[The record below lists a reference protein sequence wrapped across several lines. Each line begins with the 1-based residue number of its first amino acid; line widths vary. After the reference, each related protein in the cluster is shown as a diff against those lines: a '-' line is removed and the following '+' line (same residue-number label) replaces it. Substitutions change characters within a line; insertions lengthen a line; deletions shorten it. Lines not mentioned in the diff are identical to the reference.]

1 MATLVERKSKR
12 GTGGTWSGDLGWVV
26 FNPQISCYT
35 NFLRFYSSS
44 AVFNKEDFY
53 QESLQEND
61 VEIDSTFTGCGG
73 AWVDEGLVLVKGARR
88 ASDGSYSL

>member
-12 GTGGTWSGDLGWVV
+12 GTGGTSSGDLAWVV
-26 FNPQISCYT
+26 FNPQISCYI

-61 VEIDSTFTGCGG
+61 VEIDSTFTECGG
-73 AWVDEGLVLVKGARR
+73 VLVDEGLVPVKGARR

>member
-12 GTGGTWSGDLGWVV
+12 RTGGTSWGDFAWVV
-26 FNPQISCYT
+26 FNPQIFCYT

-53 QESLQEND
+53 QESLQEYD
-61 VEIDSTFTGCGG
+61 AEIDSTFTGCGG
-73 AWVDEGLVLVKGARR
+73 AWVDEGLVPVKSARR

>member
-12 GTGGTWSGDLGWVV
+12 GTGGTSSTDLAWVV

-35 NFLRFYSSS
+35 NFLKILFKLCN
-44 AVFNKEDFY
+44 FNKEDFY

-73 AWVDEGLVLVKGARR
+73 AWVDEGLVPVKGPR
-88 ASDGSYSL
+88 